1 MGNCGSSN
9 DAVVETATSPR
20 NKPSN
25 PAPSA
30 RVEPS
35 TSVKADIISKSKAS
49 IRPAKK
55 YKLNYFD
62 FTGKAELI
70 R

>member
-20 NKPSN
+20 SKPSN
-25 PAPSA
+25 RVPSA

-35 TSVKADIISKSKAS
+35 TSAKADIGKSIAS